1 MKKLLLLWGT
11 ILMLCSCSL
20 GEESESASGEAI
32 SLTLVSFEES
42 RELTEQ
48 VDMFN
53 EAHEGYRID
62 IQIYGQD

>member
-48 VDMFN
+48 VDM
-53 EAHEGYRID
+53 
-62 IQIYGQD
+62 